1 MRKHPHIAATIGR
14 TDQCAEHRPPEQVG
28 TIGDVEAADAEAAE
42 IEARGATDGGA
53 GKYIVFEG
61 AEGSGKST
69 QAARLATTLDAV
81 LTRET
86 GGTDIG
92 ARLRAI
98 LHDTTNAH
106 LDDRSEALLVAADR
120 AQHLAEVVRPALD
133 AGRVVVSD
141 RSVYSSLAYQG
152 YGRGLDV
159 ADIAKLNE
167 WATAGRWPDRVIF
180 LDTPDDVVAERMS
193 RRDLDRFES
202 EGEAFHQRVLDGYRT
217 MAAADPDR
225 WITVQA
231 IGSIDRVAAQ
241 IRAALAEHGVVID
254 E

>member
-1 MRKHPHIAATIGR
+1 VAPLLDDFTRALSLPPAAQGRPVTGFFPGSTIGNF
-14 TDQCAEHRPPEQVG
+14 TPLE
-28 TIGDVEAADAEAAE
+28 AEAFLA
-42 IEARGATDGGA
+42 GAH
-53 GKYIVFEG
+53 
-61 AEGSGKST
+61 
-69 QAARLATTLDAV
+69 RLLGPGRPGRVLVCDPASMLTLV

-106 LDDRSEALLVAADR
+106 LDDRAEALLAAADR

-133 AGRVVVSD
+133 AGRTVVSD

-159 ADIAKLNE
+159 TDIAKLNE

-202 EGEAFHQRVLDGYRT
+202 EDEAFHQRVLDGYRT

-254 E
+254 Q